1 MKCYR
6 FNRKCDIKEG
16 IEIIETDPKNKKLDG
31 FSGKLEIMNSDDSP
45 CIDNRNVSLYIP
57 NFKAT
62 YLFRTD
68 ISYDR
73 LKKVLILKKETKET
87 EKDILLYLNSRISKS
102 KDISEILAI
111 DENQDAGPISSF
123 PKMNIIEALKNSEER
138 LKNYYLR
145 MLFVLPKNH
154 KIIIPM
160 ESEIYNDENRWLR
173 NLENNEGNLKYFEEK
188 NKRL

>member
-73 LKKVLILKKETKET
+73 LK
-87 EKDILLYLNSRISKS
+87 
-102 KDISEILAI
+102 
-111 DENQDAGPISSF
+111 
-123 PKMNIIEALKNSEER
+123 
-138 LKNYYLR
+138 NYYLR